1 MKLVLRTLFRSD
13 FFKNARYRH
22 MKSPAEVVV
31 GTLRQMGGYEIAMP
45 GYGELSMQ
53 PSYMGQDLLN
63 PPSVEGW
70 HTGQEWIN
78 SGSLMARINFVAE
91 QVGNT
96 SSPGVQ
102 AIIKRLQP
110 MGVLEPEE
118 LVDSCLDLLGPVE
131 VGADTKKELVEQAKE
146 WGQIRWDTAANTQ
159 AATEH
164 TGKLLQLIVATRE
177 YQFA

>member
-1 MKLVLRTLFRSD
+1 MKPVLRALFTSD

-22 MKSPAEVVV
+22 LKSPAEVVV
-31 GTLRQMGGYEIAMP
+31 GTLRLMGGYEIPKP
-45 GYGELSMQ
+45 GYGELSMH

-96 SSPGVQ
+96 SAPGVQ
-102 AIIKRLQP
+102 AIIRRLQV
-110 MGVLEPEE
+110 MGVLAPEQMVETCLE
-118 LVDSCLDLLGPVE
+118 LRGPSEVLLETTEERV
-131 VGADTKKELVEQAKE
+131 
-146 WGQIRWDTAANTQ
+146 ANV
-159 AATEH
+159 
-164 TGKLLQLIVATRE
+164 VASG
-177 YQFA
+177 

>member
-1 MKLVLRTLFRSD
+1 NGEDIIVIIVAQPARARFICRDFYHFFVADEPQVPAWSLEPAADSGAIELLAGTFRQNKSELKALVRRMFNIGLFKDS
-13 FFKNARYRH
+13 RYKDL
-22 MKSPAEVVV
+22 KSPAEVVV

-96 SSPGVQ
+96 S
-102 AIIKRLQP
+102 L
-110 MGVLEPEE
+110 
-118 LVDSCLDLLGPVE
+118 
-131 VGADTKKELVEQAKE
+131 
-146 WGQIRWDTAANTQ
+146 
-159 AATEH
+159 
-164 TGKLLQLIVATRE
+164 
-177 YQFA
+177 

>member
-1 MKLVLRTLFRSD
+1 MLRTLFTSD

-91 QVGNT
+91 QVGNP
-96 SSPGVQ
+96 SLPGVQ
-102 AIIKRLQP
+102 AIIKRLQA

-118 LVDSCLDLLGPVE
+118 LVDSCLDLLDRWKSALTPRRSWSSRRRS
-131 VGADTKKELVEQAKE
+131 GARSAGTRRRTPRRPPN
-146 WGQIRWDTAANTQ
+146 IPANCCN
-159 AATEH
+159 
-164 TGKLLQLIVATRE
+164 
-177 YQFA
+177 